1 MEHPTIVLGVEM
13 MDQDHLR
20 IEEMFEAASRAP
32 DEDLPVLYRDIA
44 KELAAHFS
52 REEDFLRER
61 QFPGLNCHLAQHNVL
76 LAEMAHGEP
85 PKAASGEL
93 RRRMLFVMPQLV
105 LSHVTTM
112 DRMAAAFL
120 KGELEPA
127 VRRVVDRQRLRLR
140 PRLEAARLLLGFC
153 SSRSSSCRVC
163 LKTRRRAASRCLM
176 RSNAVS
182 RRRRACLRCS
192 SACQAST

>member
-20 IEEMFEAASRAP
+20 IEKMFEAASHAP

-44 KELAAHFS
+44 KELAAHFA
-52 REEDFLRER
+52 REEAFLREK

-76 LAEMAHGEP
+76 LAEMAEP
-85 PKAASGEL
+85 PKSAGGEL

-112 DRMAAAFL
+112 DRMAARSFSRESQG
-120 KGELEPA
+120 KPISTCRGC
-127 VRRVVDRQRLRLR
+127 RR
-140 PRLEAARLLLGFC
+140 PG
-153 SSRSSSCRVC
+153 
-163 LKTRRRAASRCLM
+163 
-176 RSNAVS
+176 
-182 RRRRACLRCS
+182 
-192 SACQAST
+192 

>member
-20 IEEMFEAASRAP
+20 IEKMFEAGSHAP
-32 DEDLPVLYRDIA
+32 NEDLPVLYRDIA
-44 KELAAHFS
+44 KELAAHFA
-52 REEDFLRER
+52 REEEFLREK

-85 PKAASGEL
+85 PKSAGGEL

-120 KGELEPA
+120 KGELGQA
-127 VRRVVDRQRLRLR
+127 DFDVLRL
-140 PRLEAARLLLGFC
+140 PLPGLAE
-153 SSRSSSCRVC
+153 
-163 LKTRRRAASRCLM
+163 
-176 RSNAVS
+176 
-182 RRRRACLRCS
+182 
-192 SACQAST
+192 

>member
-13 MDQDHLR
+13 MDQDHRR
-20 IEEMFEAASRAP
+20 IEKMFEAASHAP

-44 KELAAHFS
+44 KELAAHFA

-61 QFPGLNCHLAQHNVL
+61 QFPGLNGHRAQHNVL

-85 PKAASGEL
+85 PKAAGGEL

-120 KGELEPA
+120 KGELGQA
-127 VRRVVDRQRLRLR
+127 DFDVLRL
-140 PRLEAARLLLGFC
+140 PLPGLAE
-153 SSRSSSCRVC
+153 
-163 LKTRRRAASRCLM
+163 
-176 RSNAVS
+176 
-182 RRRRACLRCS
+182 
-192 SACQAST
+192 

>member
-13 MDQDHLR
+13 MDQDHRR
-20 IEEMFEAASRAP
+20 IEKMFEAASHAP
-32 DEDLPVLYRDIA
+32 DEDLPVLYRDVA
-44 KELAAHFS
+44 KELAAHFA

-85 PKAASGEL
+85 PKAAGGEL

-120 KGELEPA
+120 KGELGQA
-127 VRRVVDRQRLRLR
+127 DFDVLRL
-140 PRLEAARLLLGFC
+140 PLPGLAE
-153 SSRSSSCRVC
+153 
-163 LKTRRRAASRCLM
+163 
-176 RSNAVS
+176 
-182 RRRRACLRCS
+182 
-192 SACQAST
+192 

>member
-20 IEEMFEAASRAP
+20 IEKMFEAASHAP
-32 DEDLPVLYRDIA
+32 DEDLPILYRDIA
-44 KELAAHFS
+44 KELAAHFA
-52 REEDFLRER
+52 REEDFLREK

-85 PKAASGEL
+85 PKSVGWEL

-105 LSHVTTM
+105 LSHLTTM

-120 KGELEPA
+120 KGELGPA
-127 VRRVVDRQRLRLR
+127 DFYVLRL
-140 PRLEAARLLLGFC
+140 PLPGLAE
-153 SSRSSSCRVC
+153 
-163 LKTRRRAASRCLM
+163 
-176 RSNAVS
+176 
-182 RRRRACLRCS
+182 
-192 SACQAST
+192 

>member
-20 IEEMFEAASRAP
+20 IEKMFEAASHAP

-44 KELAAHFS
+44 KELAAHFA

-85 PKAASGEL
+85 PKSADGYRPADCNDRTARQALRFDLEQIVCRDPEASIEV
-93 RRRMLFVMPQLV
+93 FI
-105 LSHVTTM
+105 
-112 DRMAAAFL
+112 A
-120 KGELEPA
+120 
-127 VRRVVDRQRLRLR
+127 RVPL
-140 PRLEAARLLLGFC
+140 A
-153 SSRSSSCRVC
+153 
-163 LKTRRRAASRCLM
+163 
-176 RSNAVS
+176 
-182 RRRRACLRCS
+182 
-192 SACQAST
+192 

>member
-1 MEHPTIVLGVEM
+1 
-13 MDQDHLR
+13 
-20 IEEMFEAASRAP
+20 MFEAASQAP

-44 KELAAHFS
+44 KELAAHFA

-85 PKAASGEL
+85 PKSADGEL

-120 KGELEPA
+120 KGEPGQTDFD
-127 VRRVVDRQRLRLR
+127 VLRL
-140 PRLEAARLLLGFC
+140 PLPGLAE
-153 SSRSSSCRVC
+153 
-163 LKTRRRAASRCLM
+163 
-176 RSNAVS
+176 
-182 RRRRACLRCS
+182 
-192 SACQAST
+192 

>member
-13 MDQDHLR
+13 MDQDHRR
-20 IEEMFEAASRAP
+20 IEKMFEAASHAP

-44 KELAAHFS
+44 KELAAHFA

-85 PKAASGEL
+85 PKAAGGEL
-93 RRRMLFVMPQLV
+93 RRRLLFVMPQLV

-120 KGELEPA
+120 KGELGQA
-127 VRRVVDRQRLRLR
+127 DFDVLRL
-140 PRLEAARLLLGFC
+140 PLPGLAE
-153 SSRSSSCRVC
+153 
-163 LKTRRRAASRCLM
+163 
-176 RSNAVS
+176 
-182 RRRRACLRCS
+182 
-192 SACQAST
+192 

>member
-20 IEEMFEAASRAP
+20 IEKMFEAASHAP
-32 DEDLPVLYRDIA
+32 DGDLPVLYRDIA
-44 KELAAHFS
+44 KELAAHFA
-52 REEDFLRER
+52 REEDFLREK

-76 LAEMAHGEP
+76 LAEMSHGEP
-85 PKAASGEL
+85 PKSAGGEL

-120 KGELEPA
+120 RGELGQA
-127 VRRVVDRQRLRLR
+127 DFNVLRL
-140 PRLEAARLLLGFC
+140 PLPGLAE
-153 SSRSSSCRVC
+153 
-163 LKTRRRAASRCLM
+163 
-176 RSNAVS
+176 
-182 RRRRACLRCS
+182 
-192 SACQAST
+192 

>member
-1 MEHPTIVLGVEM
+1 MEHPTIILGVEM

-20 IEEMFEAASRAP
+20 IEKMFEAASHAP

-44 KELAAHFS
+44 KKLAAHFA
-52 REEDFLRER
+52 RQEDFLRER

-85 PKAASGEL
+85 PKSAGGEL

-120 KGELEPA
+120 NGKLA
-127 VRRVVDRQRLRLR
+127 QADFDVLRL
-140 PRLEAARLLLGFC
+140 PLPGLAE
-153 SSRSSSCRVC
+153 
-163 LKTRRRAASRCLM
+163 
-176 RSNAVS
+176 
-182 RRRRACLRCS
+182 
-192 SACQAST
+192 

>member
-1 MEHPTIVLGVEM
+1 MEHPTIILGVEM

-20 IEEMFEAASRAP
+20 IEKMFEAASHAP

-44 KELAAHFS
+44 KKLAAHFA

-85 PKAASGEL
+85 PKSAGGEL

-120 KGELEPA
+120 NGKKG
-127 VRRVVDRQRLRLR
+127 R
-140 PRLEAARLLLGFC
+140 PI
-153 SSRSSSCRVC
+153 
-163 LKTRRRAASRCLM
+163 
-176 RSNAVS
+176 
-182 RRRRACLRCS
+182 
-192 SACQAST
+192 STCCGCPCPG

>member
-13 MDQDHLR
+13 MAQDHLR
-20 IEEMFEAASRAP
+20 IEKMFEAASHAP

-44 KELAAHFS
+44 KELAAHFA

-85 PKAASGEL
+85 PKSADGEL

-120 KGELEPA
+120 KGELEQA
-127 VRRVVDRQRLRLR
+127 DFDVLRL
-140 PRLEAARLLLGFC
+140 PLPGLAE
-153 SSRSSSCRVC
+153 
-163 LKTRRRAASRCLM
+163 
-176 RSNAVS
+176 
-182 RRRRACLRCS
+182 
-192 SACQAST
+192 

>member
-13 MDQDHLR
+13 MDQDHRR
-20 IEEMFEAASRAP
+20 IEKMFEAASHAP
-32 DEDLPVLYRDIA
+32 DEDLPVLCRDIA
-44 KELAAHFS
+44 KELAAHFA

-85 PKAASGEL
+85 PKAAGGEL

-120 KGELEPA
+120 KGELGQA
-127 VRRVVDRQRLRLR
+127 DFDVLRL
-140 PRLEAARLLLGFC
+140 PLPGLAE
-153 SSRSSSCRVC
+153 
-163 LKTRRRAASRCLM
+163 
-176 RSNAVS
+176 
-182 RRRRACLRCS
+182 
-192 SACQAST
+192 

>member
-20 IEEMFEAASRAP
+20 IEKMFEAASHAP

-44 KELAAHFS
+44 KELAVHFA

-61 QFPGLNCHLAQHNVL
+61 QFTGLNCNLAQHNIL

-85 PKAASGEL
+85 PKSADGEL
-93 RRRMLFVMPQLV
+93 RRRMLFVVPPLV

-120 KGELEPA
+120 KGELGQA
-127 VRRVVDRQRLRLR
+127 DFDVLRL
-140 PRLEAARLLLGFC
+140 PLPGLAE
-153 SSRSSSCRVC
+153 
-163 LKTRRRAASRCLM
+163 
-176 RSNAVS
+176 
-182 RRRRACLRCS
+182 
-192 SACQAST
+192 

>member
-20 IEEMFEAASRAP
+20 IEKMFEAASHAP
-32 DEDLPVLYRDIA
+32 DEDLQVLYRDIA
-44 KELAAHFS
+44 KELAAHFA
-52 REEDFLRER
+52 REEAFLREK

-76 LAEMAHGEP
+76 LAEMAEP
-85 PKAASGEL
+85 PKSAGGEL

-120 KGELEPA
+120 KGELGQA
-127 VRRVVDRQRLRLR
+127 DFDVLRL
-140 PRLEAARLLLGFC
+140 PLPGLAE
-153 SSRSSSCRVC
+153 
-163 LKTRRRAASRCLM
+163 
-176 RSNAVS
+176 
-182 RRRRACLRCS
+182 
-192 SACQAST
+192 

>member
-1 MEHPTIVLGVEM
+1 MRSVMEHPTIVLGVEM

-20 IEEMFEAASRAP
+20 IEKMFEAA
-32 DEDLPVLYRDIA
+32 
-44 KELAAHFS
+44 AHFA

-85 PKAASGEL
+85 PKSADGEL

-120 KGELEPA
+120 KGEPGQTDFD
-127 VRRVVDRQRLRLR
+127 VLR
-140 PRLEAARLLLGFC
+140 
-153 SSRSSSCRVC
+153 
-163 LKTRRRAASRCLM
+163 
-176 RSNAVS
+176 
-182 RRRRACLRCS
+182 
-192 SACQAST
+192 

>member
-1 MEHPTIVLGVEM
+1 MEHPTIALGVEM

-20 IEEMFEAASRAP
+20 IEKMFEAASHAP

-44 KELAAHFS
+44 KELAAHFA
-52 REEDFLRER
+52 REEDFLREK

-76 LAEMAHGEP
+76 LAEMAHGVP
-85 PKAASGEL
+85 PKSAGAEL

-120 KGELEPA
+120 KGELGQA
-127 VRRVVDRQRLRLR
+127 DFDVLRL
-140 PRLEAARLLLGFC
+140 PLPGL
-153 SSRSSSCRVC
+153 
-163 LKTRRRAASRCLM
+163 
-176 RSNAVS
+176 AV
-182 RRRRACLRCS
+182 
-192 SACQAST
+192 

>member
-1 MEHPTIVLGVEM
+1 MEHPTIVLGVQM

-20 IEEMFEAASRAP
+20 IEKMFEAASHAP

-44 KELAAHFS
+44 KELAAHFA
-52 REEDFLRER
+52 REEAFLREK

-76 LAEMAHGEP
+76 LAEMAEP
-85 PKAASGEL
+85 PKSAGGEL

-120 KGELEPA
+120 KGELGQA
-127 VRRVVDRQRLRLR
+127 DFDVLRL
-140 PRLEAARLLLGFC
+140 PLPGLAA
-153 SSRSSSCRVC
+153 
-163 LKTRRRAASRCLM
+163 
-176 RSNAVS
+176 
-182 RRRRACLRCS
+182 
-192 SACQAST
+192 

>member
-20 IEEMFEAASRAP
+20 IEKMFEAASRAP
-32 DEDLPVLYRDIA
+32 DEDLRVLYRDIA
-44 KELAAHFS
+44 KELAAHFA

-61 QFPGLNCHLAQHNVL
+61 QFPGLSCHLAQHNVL

-85 PKAASGEL
+85 PKSAGGEL
-93 RRRMLFVMPQLV
+93 RRRMLFVIPQMV

-127 VRRVVDRQRLRLR
+127 DFDVLRL
-140 PRLEAARLLLGFC
+140 PLPGLAE
-153 SSRSSSCRVC
+153 
-163 LKTRRRAASRCLM
+163 
-176 RSNAVS
+176 
-182 RRRRACLRCS
+182 
-192 SACQAST
+192 

>member
-13 MDQDHLR
+13 MDQDHRR
-20 IEEMFEAASRAP
+20 IEKMFEAASHAP

-44 KELAAHFS
+44 KELAAHFA

-61 QFPGLNCHLAQHNVL
+61 QFPGLNCHVAQHNVL

-85 PKAASGEL
+85 PKAAGGEL

-120 KGELEPA
+120 KGELGQA
-127 VRRVVDRQRLRLR
+127 DFDVLRL
-140 PRLEAARLLLGFC
+140 PLPGLAE
-153 SSRSSSCRVC
+153 
-163 LKTRRRAASRCLM
+163 
-176 RSNAVS
+176 
-182 RRRRACLRCS
+182 
-192 SACQAST
+192 